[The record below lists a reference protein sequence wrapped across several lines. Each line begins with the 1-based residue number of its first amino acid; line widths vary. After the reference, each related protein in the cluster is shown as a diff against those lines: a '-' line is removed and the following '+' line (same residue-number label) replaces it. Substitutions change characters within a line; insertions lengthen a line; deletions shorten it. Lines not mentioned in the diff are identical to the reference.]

1 MTRFED
7 GVTRSP
13 SDAPEK
19 SVLGGRIETPFIYKV
34 YGTIEKKIKYF
45 PIFAKKLKGLN
56 MFFNT
61 LSLFYRNINRK
72 ALKRLLFFYSVVF

>member
-19 SVLGGRIETPFIYKV
+19 WVLVGGIKTPFTYKV
-34 YGTIEKKIKYF
+34 YGTIEKKIKSF
-45 PIFAKKLKGLN
+45 PIFATKLKGLN
-56 MFFNT
+56 IFF
-61 LSLFYRNINRK
+61 
-72 ALKRLLFFYSVVF
+72 